1 MPDIDV
7 QVLTKTV
14 LWWGFGLGLILGFF
28 ANKTNFCTM
37 GAVSDVVNMGDWG
50 RMRAWLL
57 AIAVAIIGTNYL
69 AWSGAI
75 DLSKTIY
82 TGQNIPWLA
91 HIVGGLLFG
100 VGMTMASGCGNKTL
114 VRVGGGNLK
123 AVVVFM
129 YMAYSAYL
137 TLRGVFAPIR
147 VDLLGAEPFVLRLE
161 GSQSL
166 PHLLHGLLGVSIN
179 NAQMILA
186 ALIGGALIAFVV
198 FNRHFWENKDN
209 FLGGLVV
216 GAVVVAGWYVTGHL
230 GFAEDPETLQEISF
244 GTNTKLAE
252 SMSFIA
258 PSAHTIE
265 LWAMWTDKSTV
276 VTWGVATVFGV
287 GIGSFLYA
295 VATKA
300 FRWEHFISAQD
311 MFRHIIGAVLM
322 GFGGVTAMGCTIGQ
336 GITGFST
343 LSIGS
348 IITFV
353 SIVIGAAAYMK
364 YEYWRMMREA

>member
-1 MPDIDV
+1 MAEIDV
-7 QVLTKTV
+7 NTLTRTV
-14 LWWGFGLGLILGFF
+14 IWWGFGLGVIFGFF

-75 DLSKTIY
+75 NLGKTIY
-82 TGQNIPWLA
+82 TSQNLPWLS
-91 HIVGGLLFG
+91 HIVGGFLFG
-100 VGMTMASGCGNKTL
+100 IGMTLASGCGNKTL

-129 YMAYSAYL
+129 YMAYAAYL
-137 TLRGVFAPIR
+137 TLKGVFAPVRIAIGQ
-147 VDLLGAEPFVLRLE
+147 VQTQLPVP
-161 GSQSL
+161 QTL
-166 PHLLHGLLGVSIN
+166 PHLLQGSFGLDLPT
-179 NAQMILA
+179 AQLVF
-186 ALIGGALIAFVV
+186 ALVIGGALIAFVV

-216 GAVVVAGWYVTGHL
+216 GAVIVAGWYITGHL
-230 GFAEDPETLQEISF
+230 GWAENPETLEEMAF
-244 GTNTKLAE
+244 GTNSKLLE

-258 PSAHTIE
+258 PSAYTIE
-265 LWAMWTDKSTV
+265 LWALWTDKGTV
-276 VTWGVATVFGV
+276 VTWGIATVFGV

-295 VATKA
+295 TATKA

-311 MFRHIIGAVLM
+311 MFRHMIGAVLM
-322 GFGGVTAMGCTIGQ
+322 GFGGVTALGCTIGQ

-343 LSIGS
+343 LSLGS
-348 IITFV
+348 IITFL
-353 SIVIGAAAYMK
+353 SIVAGAAATMK